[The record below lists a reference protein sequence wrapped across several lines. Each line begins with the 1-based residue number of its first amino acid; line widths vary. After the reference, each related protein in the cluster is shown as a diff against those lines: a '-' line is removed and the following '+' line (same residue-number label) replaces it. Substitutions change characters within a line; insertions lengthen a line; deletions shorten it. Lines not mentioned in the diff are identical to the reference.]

1 MKNVTMSRLGG
12 FTLIELLVVVL
23 IIGILASVAL
33 PQYNKAVAKAR
44 AAEVWTLTKSFF
56 DAQKVYYMAN
66 GQYTDDL
73 TNLDIELPANP
84 SFFDAGGGAGS
95 AYNISWYAYN
105 NTRYPTL
112 NFKSIKGLSGM
123 ELSVF
128 VGCEIMVKIFNSF
141 MNARDISFVKVY
153 CHVATLL
160 LMTLLPRVCF
170 HFNYYV

>member
-56 DAQKVYYMAN
+56 DA
-66 GQYTDDL
+66 
-73 TNLDIELPANP
+73 
-84 SFFDAGGGAGS
+84 GGGVGS

-128 VGCEIMVKIFNSF
+128 VGCGNYGQNLQLVYECKGHKFCKSVLPCSNPDSGT
-141 MNARDISFVKVY
+141 NAAS
-153 CHVATLL
+153 CN
-160 LMTLLPRVCF
+160 LPF
-170 HFNYYV
+170 

>member
-1 MKNVTMSRLGG
+1 MSRLGG

-66 GQYTDDL
+66 GQYTNDL

-84 SFFDAGGGAGS
+84 SFFDNINAGTGKAYTPHFGS
-95 AYNISWYAYN
+95 A
-105 NTRYPTL
+105 NTPSL
-112 NFKSIKGLSGM
+112 SFGNIKGLSGM
-123 ELSVF
+123 ELSAF
-128 VGCEIMVKIFNSF
+128 VGSGQQILFECVGHKYCKSVMPCSTPESF
-141 MNARDISFVKVY
+141 SGATSARCYF
-153 CHVATLL
+153 
-160 LMTLLPRVCF
+160 PF
-170 HFNYYV
+170 

>member
-84 SFFDAGGGAGS
+84 SFFDNINAGTEKAYTLRLDGEYGS
-95 AYNISWYAYN
+95 PS
-105 NTRYPTL
+105 L
-112 NFKSIKGLSGM
+112 SFGKIKGLSGM
-123 ELSVF
+123 ELSAF
-128 VGCEIMVKIFNSF
+128 VGSGQQILFDCVGHKYCKSVMPCGNPESF
-141 MNARDISFVKVY
+141 YGATSARCY
-153 CHVATLL
+153 
-160 LMTLLPRVCF
+160 LPF
-170 HFNYYV
+170 

>member
-33 PQYNKAVAKAR
+33 PQYNKAVAKTR
-44 AAEVWTLTKSFF
+44 AAEVWTLTKSFY

-66 GQYTDDL
+66 GQYTNDL

-84 SFFDAGGGAGS
+84 SFFDAGGGVGS
-95 AYNISWYAYN
+95 AYNISWYKEN
-105 NTRYPTL
+105 SIRYPSL

-123 ELSVF
+123 ELSAF
-128 VGCEIMVKIFNSF
+128 VGSGQQILFDCVGHKYCKSVMPCGNPKSIDGGTS
-141 MNARDISFVKVY
+141 ARCY
-153 CHVATLL
+153 
-160 LMTLLPRVCF
+160 LPF
-170 HFNYYV
+170 

>member
-84 SFFDAGGGAGS
+84 SFFDNINAGTEK
-95 AYNISWYAYN
+95 AY
-105 NTRYPTL
+105 TL
-112 NFKSIKGLSGM
+112 NDVPSIEFGKIKGLSGM

-128 VGCEIMVKIFNSF
+128 VGCGYYGQNLQL
-141 MNARDISFVKVY
+141 VY
-153 CHVATLL
+153 ECRGHKYCKSVMPCSNPSSDDTSASCR
-160 LMTLLPRVCF
+160 LPF
-170 HFNYYV
+170 

>member
-1 MKNVTMSRLGG
+1 MSRLGG

-84 SFFDAGGGAGS
+84 SFFDNINAGTGKAYTPHFGS
-95 AYNISWYAYN
+95 A
-105 NTRYPTL
+105 NTPSL
-112 NFKSIKGLSGM
+112 SFGNIKGLSGM
-123 ELSVF
+123 ELSAF
-128 VGCEIMVKIFNSF
+128 VGSGQQILFDCVGHKYCKSVMPCSTPESF
-141 MNARDISFVKVY
+141 SGATSARCY
-153 CHVATLL
+153 
-160 LMTLLPRVCF
+160 LPF
-170 HFNYYV
+170 

>member
-44 AAEVWTLTKSFF
+44 AAEVWTLTKSFY

-66 GQYTDDL
+66 GQYTNDL

-84 SFFDAGGGAGS
+84 SFFDNINAGTGK
-95 AYNISWYAYN
+95 AYTPRLVGDDATPSLRFG
-105 NTRYPTL
+105 T
-112 NFKSIKGLSGM
+112 IKGLSGM
-123 ELSVF
+123 ELSAF
-128 VGCEIMVKIFNSF
+128 VGSGHQILFDCVGHKYCKSVMPCSTPESF
-141 MNARDISFVKVY
+141 SGATSARCY
-153 CHVATLL
+153 
-160 LMTLLPRVCF
+160 LPF
-170 HFNYYV
+170 

>member
-84 SFFDAGGGAGS
+84 SFFDNINAGTEK
-95 AYNISWYAYN
+95 AY
-105 NTRYPTL
+105 TL
-112 NFKSIKGLSGM
+112 NDVPSIEFGKIKGLSGM
-123 ELSVF
+123 ELSAF
-128 VGCEIMVKIFNSF
+128 VGSGQQILFDCVGHKYCKSVMPCGNPKSF
-141 MNARDISFVKVY
+141 YGATSARCY
-153 CHVATLL
+153 
-160 LMTLLPRVCF
+160 LPF
-170 HFNYYV
+170 

>member
-66 GQYTDDL
+66 GQYTNDL

-84 SFFDAGGGAGS
+84 SFFDAGGGVGS

-128 VGCEIMVKIFNSF
+128 VGCGNYGQ
-141 MNARDISFVKVY
+141 NLQLVY
-153 CHVATLL
+153 ECKGHKFCKSV
-160 LMTLLPRVCF
+160 LPCGNPSSDDTSASCMLPF
-170 HFNYYV
+170 

>member
-44 AAEVWTLTKSFF
+44 VAEVWTLTKSFF

-84 SFFDAGGGAGS
+84 SFFDNINAGTGEAYTLGLTGEGGAPSLRFG
-95 AYNISWYAYN
+95 
-105 NTRYPTL
+105 T
-112 NFKSIKGLSGM
+112 IKGLSGM

-128 VGCEIMVKIFNSF
+128 VGCGYYGQNLQLVYICTGHKFCKSVLPCSNPNSGT
-141 MNARDISFVKVY
+141 NAASCK
-153 CHVATLL
+153 
-160 LMTLLPRVCF
+160 LPF
-170 HFNYYV
+170 